1 MAHGHPA
8 QKKTK
13 ITDISFNFSLEV
25 IKLYNKLR
33 TDKEYI
39 ISKQLLRSA
48 TSIGANVHEAS
59 AAFSRRDFA
68 HKMSM
73 ASKEARETQY
83 WLKILDQ
90 GQLVDINLKE
100 YIEEIKSIIN
110 ITTAIVKTTQKSL
123 KE

>member
-1 MAHGHPA
+1 M
-8 QKKTK
+8 KKT
-13 ITDISFNFSLEV
+13 DILDKSFNFSLEV

-68 HKMSM
+68 HKMSI

-90 GQLVDINLKE
+90 GQLVDISLKE

-123 KE
+123 NNK

>member
-1 MAHGHPA
+1 MEKP
-8 QKKTK
+8 K
-13 ITDISFNFSLEV
+13 IIDISFHFSLKI
-25 IKLYNKLR
+25 IKLYKKLR
-33 TDKEYI
+33 DEKEFI

-59 AAFSRRDFA
+59 AAFSKRDFV
-68 HKMSM
+68 HKMSI

-90 GQLVDINLKE
+90 GKLANCNLKE
-100 YIEEIKSIIN
+100 YLDEIKSIIN

-123 KE
+123 NQE